1 MYTLI
6 AGLGLW
12 VLERCYLACVQW
24 NEDTRGMLVGAGK
37 TRWASL
43 PGRIRPMTLLFRN
56 WISNIARDEQL
67 ISHIFHWIS
76 PQQKWVSWFSAV
88 FSTIFLN
95 CFPCVGSWFH
105 TCEIFSYFAC
115 SSSSLLPQVFKYMT
129 NCLIQIASLLL
140 QLEHLW
146 FSGSYCIMAGLKIS
160 TPH

>member
-1 MYTLI
+1 MIPKIVLKSVLWRGSESARYFCIFQLLCFSLHPSLMYTLI

-95 CFPCVGSWFH
+95 CFPWVGSWFH
-105 TCEIFSYFAC
+105 TCEIFSYFA
-115 SSSSLLPQVFKYMT
+115 
-129 NCLIQIASLLL
+129 
-140 QLEHLW
+140 
-146 FSGSYCIMAGLKIS
+146 
-160 TPH
+160 